1 LIGSRRGV
9 HSLRERRAKD
19 DAMSLTEELERAERR
34 LAQMISRRADAEE
47 AQARADAAAA
57 AQERRDRIRRDM
69 ERCQAHQNRYDNVFT
84 KFGKRAPMALADDA
98 PPDYR
103 RKLYALAQTMLPS
116 GHSLADLDPMELDGS
131 AIVPFEKLLFEALEA
146 EAEKPTGDNMPE
158 TLDDPR
164 AKIERRDD
172 DTGERRIEW
181 RAKRSFIADLSR
193 EPKRVASFQTN
204 RGNVYCN
211 GGARSA

>member
-1 LIGSRRGV
+1 
-9 HSLRERRAKD
+9 
-19 DAMSLTEELERAERR
+19 MSMTSELQRAEKR
-34 LAQMISRRADAEE
+34 LAAMIDRRADAEE
-47 AQARADAAAA
+47 AQARAAAAAA

-69 ERCQAHQNRYDNVFT
+69 ERCQAHQHRYDNVFT
-84 KFGKRAPMALADDA
+84 KFGKRAPMALADNA

-146 EAEKPTGDNMPE
+146 EAEAPTGDNMPE

-164 AKIERRDD
+164 AKLERMDS

-181 RAKRSFIADLSR
+181 RAKRSFIHDLSR
-193 EPKRVASFQTN
+193 PGRKVSMFLTN
-204 RGNVYCN
+204 RGPVIMTP
-211 GGARSA
+211 RSA